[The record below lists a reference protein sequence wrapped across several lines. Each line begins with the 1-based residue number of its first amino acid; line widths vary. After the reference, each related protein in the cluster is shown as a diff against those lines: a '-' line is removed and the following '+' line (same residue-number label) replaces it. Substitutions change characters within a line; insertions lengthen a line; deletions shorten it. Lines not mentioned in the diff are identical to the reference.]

1 MEEQVKDKQ
10 MKLRIGNE
18 VIKTA
23 LTPYQFSV
31 IDILG
36 IVPRVQ
42 VGQFEGCAL
51 NLVCNKTLII
61 TNKIVLVY
69 NNLNDFLSGLEPTSL
84 VEDES
89 IYYDQELSVIDF
101 KITTEPKQD
110 VDAGAFGAVQNL
122 MFGARVNTDEAEVVQ
137 DDEENVNT
145 P

>member
-1 MEEQVKDKQ
+1 
-10 MKLRIGNE
+10 MKLRISNE

-23 LTPYQFSV
+23 LNPYQFSV
-31 IDILG
+31 IDVLS
-36 IVPRVQ
+36 IVPKVT

-51 NLVCNKTLII
+51 NIVGRKTLII

-69 NNLNDFLSGLEPTSL
+69 NNLNDFLSGLEPISL

-89 IYYDQELSVIDF
+89 IYYDQELDVIDF
-101 KITTEPKQD
+101 KIITEPKQD

-122 MFGARVNTDEAEVVQ
+122 MFGARVNKDEDETQV
-137 DDEENVNT
+137 DEENVNI